1 MKTKRW
7 SWVGAAAL
15 LATAAATVQ
24 GQTLPPEQRVGEVA
38 FVTGGASDAERLA
51 FLQASSRYPL
61 AIEVLRTTSGRPG
74 PTTGAQVVVARRSGE
89 EVIGTRA
96 DGPFVL
102 ARVPP
107 GDYVVQAE
115 LNGRVLSQEVV
126 VTGAGTARAVLTF
139 AGD

>member
-1 MKTKRW
+1 MQRW
-7 SWVGAAAL
+7 SWLGTAAL
-15 LATAAATVQ
+15 LIAAAAGVPA
-24 GQTLPPEQRVGEVA
+24 QTLPPEQRVGEVA
-38 FVTGGASDAERLA
+38 FVTGGASDADRVA
-51 FLQASSRYPL
+51 FRQASSRYPL
-61 AIEVLRTTSGRPG
+61 AIEVLRTTSGKPG

-96 DGPFVL
+96 EGPFVL

-126 VTGAGTARAVLTF
+126 VMGSGTARAVITF

>member
-1 MKTKRW
+1 MQRW
-7 SWVGAAAL
+7 TGVGAITLL
-15 LATAAATVQ
+15 LAASAWGQ
-24 GQTLPPEQRVGEVA
+24 GLPPEQRVGEVS
-38 FVTGGASDAERLA
+38 FVTGGASESELVA
-51 FLQASSRYPL
+51 FRQASSRYPL
-61 AIEVLRTTSGRPG
+61 AIEVRRTSSGRPG
-74 PTTGAQVVVARRSGE
+74 PTTGAQVAVMSRSGE
-89 EVIGTRA
+89 EVISTRS

-126 VTGAGTARAVLTF
+126 VTGTGTARAVITF